1 VSSPA
6 PAEVLALDGALSFET
21 LPAVLVQS
29 AEYAARADLPERL
42 TIDFAGITAVDS
54 SAVALLLEWRRQ
66 ALKRG
71 KTLVFV
77 NLPAN
82 LMALAQLYGV
92 AELID
97 GDQGGA
103 APATGDATLTRP

>member
-1 VSSPA
+1 MSTPA
-6 PAEVLALDGALSFET
+6 AGEVLALEGALSFET
-21 LPAVLVQS
+21 LPTVLAQS

-66 ALKRG
+66 AAARAKHLE
-71 KTLVFV
+71 FA

-82 LMALAQLYGV
+82 LLALARLYGV
-92 AELID
+92 EELIVKPE
-97 GDQGGA
+97 A
-103 APATGDATLTRP
+103 A